1 MKTQYVIVLVTT
13 QNKQEAETMAQS
25 LLKQKL
31 IACANILGPMTSHF
45 YWSDKIEKAEEFLL
59 LMKSQLNMFDKI
71 AAAVNKLHSYDV
83 PEVLALPIMVG
94 SEAYLSWLDRSLMK

>member
-1 MKTQYVIVLVTT
+1 
-13 QNKQEAETMAQS
+13 MAQS
-25 LLKQKL
+25 LLEQKL

-45 YWSDKIEKAEEFLL
+45 YWSDKIEEAEEFLL

-71 AAAVNKLHSYDV
+71 AAAVNKLHSYEV

-94 SEAYLSWLDRSLMK
+94 SEAYLSWIDRSLMK